1 MKVIEFILTYWSD
14 ILLVILALVSLV
26 YGIYKKDYAIVKK
39 LIFSLVTEA
48 EQAYGSG
55 TGALKLSTVVNVLYP
70 RLPKLFK
77 AFVTE
82 KKLVAMIESVL
93 EEAKEKWETN
103 TKLKE
108 FVESKE

>member
-1 MKVIEFILTYWSD
+1 MKVVEFIITYWSD
-14 ILLVILALVSLV
+14 ILLVMVTLVSLI
-26 YGIYKKDYAIVKK
+26 YAIYKKDYAIVKK

-77 AFVTE
+77 VLITE
-82 KKLVAMIESVL
+82 KKLVAVIENVL
-93 EEAKEKWETN
+93 EEAKVKWEEN
-103 TKLKE
+103 SELKK
-108 FVESKE
+108 FIESDG